1 MTLTLYECLAS
12 AFENGRLILI
22 FSAVLMSALR
32 PKPDI
37 KLVLAFMTANDPKR
51 K

>member
-12 AFENGRLILI
+12 AFEYGRLNLL

-32 PKPDI
+32 PKAVI
-37 KLVLAFMTANDPKR
+37 KLELL
-51 K
+51 